1 MPRKAAH
8 YWCEGGGLGIGIG
21 GNRLFI
27 ELGRPGNLLYN
38 LDAVRAV
45 DTEVYSIK
53 IAVHV
58 VIRDLKKASLDIE
71 LSIRIKSQS
80 SAPVREWV
88 LGETGVVNNRTNLPV
103 DTVVDVIIIQRRLGE
118 IVARAESA
126 NFECA
131 EIVPKFLFQR
141 EIVKRDGLAAVNLDR
156 VVDATDVRP
165 DRFADSINA
174 VDVDGGSLPA
184 YKLLPIEGQ
193 AKIDVLRI
201 FGTGLA
207 NSPRRIARNDRGID
221 DIRCDGPRTPI
232 ATASR
237 PNCRSNWGLPKTRHQ
252 WMDWKPRGRCRR
264 EHEIEILRGSLLLP
278 ANT

>member
-27 ELGRPGNLLYN
+27 ELGRPANLLYN
-38 LDAVRAV
+38 LDAVRAG

-58 VIRDLKKASLDIE
+58 VIRDLKKAGLDIE

-88 LGETGVVNNRTNLPV
+88 RGETGVVNNRTNLPV

-118 IVARAESA
+118 IVARTESA
-126 NFECA
+126 NFDRA

-165 DRFADSINA
+165 DRFADSRDIQIVPDIMGN
-174 VDVDGGSLPA
+174 
-184 YKLLPIEGQ
+184 
-193 AKIDVLRI
+193 
-201 FGTGLA
+201 GT
-207 NSPRRIARNDRGID
+207 
-221 DIRCDGPRTPI
+221 TP
-232 ATASR
+232 
-237 PNCRSNWGLPKTRHQ
+237 P
-252 WMDWKPRGRCRR
+252 
-264 EHEIEILRGSLLLP
+264 
-278 ANT
+278 